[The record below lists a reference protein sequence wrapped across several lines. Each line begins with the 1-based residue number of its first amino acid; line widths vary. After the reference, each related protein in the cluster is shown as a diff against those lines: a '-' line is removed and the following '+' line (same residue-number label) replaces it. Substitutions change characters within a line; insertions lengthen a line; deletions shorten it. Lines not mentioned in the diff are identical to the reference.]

1 MRVTDAVTGLTDVS
15 GRFRRSRIT
24 IRSKITGTC
33 VVLALVIIAGSFA
46 WSRHLAIKAS
56 RGEGLEPYFS
66 RYLGYRQAQAE
77 PLQTAVE
84 LVASDDALRRALA
97 DGPPEAVQREV
108 ARAVEALGRGLRP
121 DLLVLLDAKGKVL
134 AGQGG
139 ISEEDTREM
148 GVFSHLRQGL
158 VVRDQLL
165 VQAGRAYS
173 VCGQALHAGDR
184 TVGILLVGVSA
195 SRDMDLFRKQSHSDP
210 ERQVTVALVAKDA
223 VVAQGDPSRQKLIE
237 EALASTERE
246 SSHGGTQIVRV
257 SSGQVDLY
265 LHQAD
270 GHAGLLSGAI
280 GRYVLLRDR
289 RYVDAELSELQRT
302 SIWLGAAAWVLA
314 ALFGYWLARWIDLP
328 IRRFVAATAE
338 IAHGRGDLTKRLEV
352 ESNDE
357 LGDLATNLNE
367 LFEHL
372 RVLAARVQ
380 VASQQ
385 VGSSS
390 QEISGA
396 SKQMLEGAKDQALK
410 IESTTAAVTELSAS
424 IQSVATNAIEATKVA
439 QQSGEAAKDAIK
451 RMADIRHTVEEAG
464 DKIRQLGE
472 SGKRIGNIVEVIRQ
486 ISEQTSLLALNASI
500 EAAHAGEQ
508 GRGFAVVADEV
519 SSLARRVGQ
528 SAKDIE
534 DLIATISEQTNEAVR
549 SMETGTLEVEGGTKL
564 VTGTLGNLEQI
575 VEVITDTARQV
586 QEQAVVSDEIARNM
600 DAVRKIA
607 QEVLASSEEAVIQ
620 GEQLAGLSTEL
631 DRSVRGFQVDER
643 QPPGEVAGQL
653 PPPRR
658 ALESKRS

>member
-121 DLLVLLDAKGKVL
+121 DLVVLLDRNGKVL
-134 AGQGG
+134 ASQGG
-139 ISEEDTREM
+139 VSESDTREM
-148 GVFSHLRQGL
+148 IVFSHLHSL
-158 VVRDQLL
+158 DVRDQLL

-173 VCGQALHAGDR
+173 VCGHALRSGDKI
-184 TVGILLVGVSA
+184 VGTLLVGVSA

-210 ERQVTVALVAKDA
+210 ERQVTVALVSKDA
-223 VVAQGDPSRQKLIE
+223 VVAQGDPTRQKLIE

-246 SSHGGTQIVRV
+246 SSHGGTQIVKV
-257 SSGQVDLY
+257 SVGQVDLY
-265 LHQAD
+265 VHQAD
-270 GHAGLLSGAI
+270 GYSGVMSGAI

-289 RYVDAELSELQRT
+289 RYVDAELAELQRT

-380 VASQQ
+380 VASHQ

-439 QQSGEAAKDAIK
+439 KESGDAAKDAIK

-534 DLIATISEQTNEAVR
+534 DLIATISEQTSEAVR
-549 SMETGTLEVEGGTKL
+549 SMETGTQEVEGGTKL
-564 VTGTLGNLEQI
+564 VTGTLENLKQI

-631 DRSVRGFQVDER
+631 DRSVRGFQVDEGTPA
-643 QPPGEVAGQL
+643 QEPAGKL